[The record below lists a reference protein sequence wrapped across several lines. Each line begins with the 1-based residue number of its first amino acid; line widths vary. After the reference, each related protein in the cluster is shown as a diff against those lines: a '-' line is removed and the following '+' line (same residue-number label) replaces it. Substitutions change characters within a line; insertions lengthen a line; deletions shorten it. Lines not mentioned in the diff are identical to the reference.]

1 MIYLR
6 FDAFTIR
13 RAKASWIVFEAGK
26 YVADFEFLAAAEDFA
41 RLAARAARAE

>member
-26 YVADFEFLAAAEDFA
+26 YVADFEFLSQAETFA
-41 RLAARAARAE
+41 RLAARAALSD